1 MIFSSRY
8 ILNRDYQL
16 CNDLNRAMLVSNQGA
31 EKNIN
36 LFIHPAHAIMLSIF
50 DGNKTLD
57 EAIDAISDIFSVS
70 RMETIEVV
78 RPFIEND
85 TELSI
90 KYDGEIF
97 YFPKHILTKA
107 TQGELRLELNPDN
120 FLIEPPYDFK
130 TPRANIPRRLL
141 FVVNLTCAT
150 DCFYCYANKGYKCK
164 YLSTDRIC
172 SIIDDA
178 KSTGIVSF
186 ELSGG
191 EILLHPDWDII
202 VKKLV
207 DCGYN
212 PYISTKVPVKEYI
225 IKRLKEIGINDIQI
239 SIDSLNEQ
247 LLMETLHVKSAYA
260 ENIKSTIETFDK
272 YGFNIVL
279 KSTLTRKTC
288 NCENVQ
294 ELLDFAS
301 RLKNVRRY
309 TCSSVGYSHY
319 KGIAAFRQMVPM
331 VEDVKKLGSYLKEV
345 AHRYTFEILDD
356 LSITSRASMND
367 YKGFKKRGYCSGN
380 LTSFVILPDGK
391 VTICEEL
398 YWDEN
403 FILGDLNNMSILEVW
418 NSEKAKS
425 LSTLR
430 QCVVPKESPCS
441 ICKDFEK
448 CRHERG
454 VCWKEVI
461 ATYGRNNW
469 LFPDPRCP
477 FAPQPINNVF
487 YD

>member
-1 MIFSSRY
+1 MILNSKY
-8 ILNRDYQL
+8 ILNCNYQL
-16 CNDLNRAMLVSNQGA
+16 SNDFNRAMLVSNQGA
-31 EKNIN
+31 EENIN
-36 LFIHPAHAIMLSIF
+36 LFIHPAHAIMLSTF
-50 DGNKTLD
+50 NGNKTLN
-57 EAIDAISDIFSVS
+57 ESIGTIADIFSIS
-70 RMETIEVV
+70 QMEAIEVV
-78 RPFIEND
+78 RPFIENE
-85 TELSI
+85 TELTL

-97 YFPKHILTKA
+97 YFPKHVLKTAKEN
-107 TQGELRLELNPDN
+107 ELRLDLNPDN
-120 FLIEPPYDFK
+120 FLIVPPYDFK
-130 TPRANIPRRLL
+130 TPRVNFPKRLL
-141 FVVNLTCAT
+141 FIVNLTCTT
-150 DCFYCYANKGYKCK
+150 DCFYCYANKGYKYK
-164 YLSTDRIC
+164 HLSTERIC

-178 KSTGIVSF
+178 KSAGIVSF

-191 EILLHPDWDII
+191 EILLHPDWNII
-202 VKKLV
+202 VQKLV

-212 PYISTKVPVKEYI
+212 PYISTKVPVKENI
-225 IKRLKEIGINDIQI
+225 VKKLKDIGINDIQI
-239 SIDSLNEQ
+239 SIDTLNEQ
-247 LLMETLHVKSAYA
+247 LLMETLNVRNTYA

-272 YGFNIVL
+272 YDFNIVL

-301 RLKNVRRY
+301 KLKNVRRY

-319 KGIAAFRQMVPM
+319 KGITEFRKMIPAI
-331 VEDVKKLGSYLKEV
+331 EDVKNLESYLKNV
-345 AHRYTFEILDD
+345 AHRYNFEILND
-356 LSITSRASMND
+356 LSISSRGSMND
-367 YKGFKKRGYCSGN
+367 YKGFKKRGSCSGN

-398 YWDEN
+398 YWNDN
-403 FILGDLNNMSILEVW
+403 FIIGDLNNMSILEMW

-425 LSTLR
+425 LSALQ

-461 ATYGRNNW
+461 ATYGSNNW

-477 FAPQPINNVF
+477 FAPQPVNDVF

>member
-1 MIFSSRY
+1 
-8 ILNRDYQL
+8 
-16 CNDLNRAMLVSNQGA
+16 MLVSNQGA

-50 DGNKTLD
+50 NGNKTLNEVLD
-57 EAIDAISDIFSVS
+57 TISDIFSIS
-70 RMETIEVV
+70 RMDAIEFVH
-78 RPFIEND
+78 PFIENKK
-85 TELSI
+85 ELPI
-90 KYDGEIF
+90 KYDGETF
-97 YFPKHILTKA
+97 YFPELILVKA
-107 TQGELRLELNPDN
+107 TQNEIRLELNPDN
-120 FLIEPPYDFK
+120 FLIAPPYDFK
-130 TPRANIPRRLL
+130 TPRANFPRRVL

-150 DCFYCYANKGYKCK
+150 DCFYCYANKAYKYK
-164 YLSTDRIC
+164 HLSTERIC
-172 SIIDDA
+172 SIIDEA
-178 KSTGIVSF
+178 KSIGVVSF

-191 EILLHPDWDII
+191 EILLHPDWEII
-202 VKKLV
+202 VQKLV

-212 PYISTKVPVKEYI
+212 PYISTKVPVKENVV
-225 IKRLKEIGINDIQI
+225 KRLKDIGINDIQI
-239 SIDSLNEQ
+239 SIDTLNEQ
-247 LLMETLHVKSAYA
+247 LLMETLNVRNAYA

-301 RLKNVRRY
+301 NLKNVCRY

-319 KGIAAFRQMVPM
+319 KGITAFRQMVPR
-331 VEDVKKLGSYLKEV
+331 VEDIKKLESYLKDV
-345 AHRYTFEILDD
+345 AHRYEFEILDD
-356 LSITSRASMND
+356 LSISSRTSMND

-380 LTSFVILPDGK
+380 LTSCVILPDGK

-418 NSEKAKS
+418 NTEKAKS
-425 LSTLR
+425 LATLR

-441 ICKDFEK
+441 TCRDFEK
-448 CRHERG
+448 CRYERG